1 LSKDIEVITGCMF
14 AGKTTELLKR
24 LKKTNKKYLL
34 IKPKTDTRNAGDR
47 LISHDGIEAQ
57 ALTVHKLSDIFD
69 KLDNIQLVAIDEAQF
84 FDHTIIQAIN
94 YLVAQKIKIMIAGLE
109 KDYLNQPFGA
119 MDKIIKM
126 STSITRLHARC
137 NQCGEDA
144 YYSNRTTKKTKTQV
158 LVGDSNNYE
167 ALCEICFSK
176 RVIL

>member
-1 LSKDIEVITGCMF
+1 MSKDIEVITGCMF

-34 IKPKTDTRNAGDR
+34 IKPKTDTRNSGDR

-94 YLVAQKIKIMIAGLE
+94 YLVAQ
-109 KDYLNQPFGA
+109 
-119 MDKIIKM
+119 
-126 STSITRLHARC
+126 
-137 NQCGEDA
+137 
-144 YYSNRTTKKTKTQV
+144 
-158 LVGDSNNYE
+158 
-167 ALCEICFSK
+167 
-176 RVIL
+176 